1 MASGRAFLSTLRSSN
16 SIVNG
21 ARQLLPAGGAGGR
34 AAPAAAAP
42 PRGLWPPSGGPSGLW
57 PASGALLPAS
67 LSPEPY
73 ISYRLGVHR
82 DAPAG
87 GGGSAGGAGSGGA
100 GAGGGG
106 SGGGD
111 RTAPAAPPLATPA
124 ASSSERALV
133 SQLLGQIKRTAE
145 VRQYLKVC
153 ARARARTVW
162 RRSGAR
168 APPPALTTPRTRA
181 SPPLPSL
188 QYYGSVASQ
197 RFAIVRVS
205 GDVLTSPG
213 ETAAVAAALAFLH
226 RLGLVP
232 VVVHGAGL
240 FTGRRSGDVAA
251 AADVTAA
258 AHAHMLAANA
268 ALVAALR
275 KEGVEAAPFTSG
287 VFSASRQA
295 PGRGAYGASAEL
307 APIAGDIQGVASE
320 LLSAAAGAGRI
331 PIVAALAAGGGAG
344 GGSTP
349 FLSFPTLDACG
360 ALARALRPLKV
371 IWLRPEGGLRA
382 ADGEATVRALDLAA
396 DGGAAAAIAA
406 GLQPRDAALLPGLR
420 ALYEAVAGGGAA
432 ADSAGA
438 SVSVTKPEHLAAE
451 LLSPGGGSG
460 TVLLRRERIRAV
472 TAGPDAAAQ
481 LDLPRI
487 AALIQEAFG
496 AALPAGYVADLVAGT
511 APGRALRRIY
521 VSESYRGVAFVTE
534 EAGMPGVAYLD
545 KFAVA
550 RSAQGDRL
558 GETLWRAMLDA
569 EADTLY
575 WRSRSANTVNPW
587 YFEQAHGALKAG
599 DWTVFWRGLPA
610 DKVMPAVATALA
622 LKPTFPLRVY
632 PQGRAA
638 TAEEAAEQPQ
648 LK

>member
-1 MASGRAFLSTLRSSN
+1 
-16 SIVNG
+16 V
-21 ARQLLPAGGAGGR
+21 
-34 AAPAAAAP
+34 
-42 PRGLWPPSGGPSGLW
+42 
-57 PASGALLPAS
+57 
-67 LSPEPY
+67 
-73 ISYRLGVHR
+73 
-82 DAPAG
+82 
-87 GGGSAGGAGSGGA
+87 
-100 GAGGGG
+100 
-106 SGGGD
+106 
-111 RTAPAAPPLATPA
+111 
-124 ASSSERALV
+124 V
-133 SQLLGQIKRTAE
+133 SH
-145 VRQYLKVC
+145 
-153 ARARARTVW
+153 
-162 RRSGAR
+162 
-168 APPPALTTPRTRA
+168 
-181 SPPLPSL
+181 
-188 QYYGSVASQ
+188 

-251 AADVTAA
+251 ASNVTAA
-258 AHAHMLAANA
+258 ARAHMLAANA

-287 VFSASRQA
+287 VFSATRQA
-295 PGRGAYGASAEL
+295 AGRGAHGGGAEL
-307 APIAGDIQGVASE
+307 APIAGDINGVAAE
-320 LLSAAAGAGRI
+320 LLSAAAVARRV
-331 PIVAALAAGGGAG
+331 PVVAALAAGGEGA
-344 GGSTP
+344 P

-382 ADGEATVRALDLAA
+382 ADGDATVRTVDFNAA
-396 DGGAAAAIAA
+396 AGGAQPPPP
-406 GLQPRDAALLPGLR
+406 LLPRDAALLPGLR
-420 ALYEAVAGGGAA
+420 ALYEAVAAPGADVA
-432 ADSAGA
+432 SAGA
-438 SVSVTKPEHLAAE
+438 TISVTKPEHLAAE

-460 TVLLRRERIRAV
+460 TVLLRRERVRAV
-472 TAGPDAAAQ
+472 DAAAAHT
-481 LDLPRI
+481 LDLPRV

-496 AALPAGYVADLVAGT
+496 APLPERYLADLVAGA
-511 APGRALRRIY
+511 APGRALRRVY
-521 VSESYRGVAFVTE
+521 VTESYRGVAIVTE

-575 WRSRSANTVNPW
+575 WRSRSSNTVNPW

-599 DWTVFWRGLPA
+599 DWTVFWRGLAPEKA
-610 DKVMPAVATALA
+610 MPAVACALA

-632 PQGRAA
+632 PQPA
-638 TAEEAAEQPQ
+638 TAAEAAEQPQ